1 MILNKKPT
9 MLLLLFIPITDPI
22 TSLEAWLKSPV
33 PERVHLASQPWSM
46 QPLTSEQSRTVKQL
60 LIADQRKTLIEER
73 ADEWKKQQIVY
84 NNLTMKFTHK
94 IFGEKPLGGR
104 SLYLSMHGGGGT
116 TSKVNDG
123 QWRNQ
128 QGLYQPAEGVYIA
141 PRAPNDAWNMWF
153 QPHMDVFFARLI
165 EDAVLF
171 ADVDVNRVYLMGY
184 SAGGDG
190 VFRLAT
196 RLADRWAAATMM
208 AGHPGD
214 VAADNLRNLPFALY
228 MGGKDA
234 AYDRNKHAAE
244 WKVKLADL
252 HKNDPTGYIHD
263 VVIYPEYGHWMQ
275 RKDAAALPWMA
286 KYERHTAPKK
296 VIWHQPHAGS
306 FYWLADAVVATGKE
320 RQARV
325 QASITG
331 QTVQVNSEH
340 VEKITIRLRD
350 DLLHLDQPII
360 VKWGDNVVFEGT
372 VARTTACL
380 YKTWLA
386 RLDAGLVYDG
396 EVTVSLAK

>member
-1 MILNKKPT
+1 MLILF
-9 MLLLLFIPITDPI
+9 LLTYLVVPQAEPSLSREQAQTEREKLL
-22 TSLEAWLKSPV
+22 
-33 PERVHLASQPWSM
+33 R
-46 QPLTSEQSRTVKQL
+46 EQAAQL
-60 LIADQRKTLIEER
+60 RQDR
-73 ADEWKKQQIVY
+73 ADEWQKQQIVH

-94 IFGEKPLGGR
+94 TFGEKLATGR
-104 SLYLSMHGGGGT
+104 SLYISMHGGGGT

-171 ADVDVNRVYLMGY
+171 ADVDVNRVYLMGF

-252 HKNDPTGYIHD
+252 HKNDPTGYVHD

-275 RKDAAALPWMA
+275 RKDAVALPWMA
-286 KYERHTAPKK
+286 KYVRNTSPKT

-306 FYWLADAVVATGKE
+306 SYWLAEAVVETGKE
-320 RQARV
+320 KQARV
-325 QASITG
+325 KATITG
-331 QTVQVNSEH
+331 QTLQLTAEH
-340 VEKITIRLRD
+340 IEKITIRLRD
-350 DLLHLDQPII
+350 ELLNLDLPII
-360 VKWGDNVVFEGT
+360 VKSGDKVIFEGK
-372 VARTTACL
+372 VARTRACL
-380 YKTWLA
+380 EKTWKA
-386 RLDAGLVYDG
+386 RLDAGLVFDG
-396 EVTVSLAK
+396 EVTVGMK

>member
-1 MILNKKPT
+1 MSI
-9 MLLLLFIPITDPI
+9 MLLLLLLSGIPLQPVEL
-22 TSLEAWLKSPV
+22 SLNREQAQT
-33 PERVHLASQPWSM
+33 EREKIIR
-46 QPLTSEQSRTVKQL
+46 EQSAQL
-60 LIADQRKTLIEER
+60 RKER
-73 ADEWKKQQIVY
+73 GDEWQKQQIVH

-94 IFGEKPLGGR
+94 TFGEKPAKGR
-104 SLYLSMHGGGGT
+104 LLYISMHGGGGT

-153 QPHMDVFFARLI
+153 QPHMDVFFALLI

-244 WKVKLADL
+244 WKVKLAEL

-275 RKDAAALPWMA
+275 RKDAVALPWMA
-286 KYERHTAPKK
+286 KYERNTAPKK
-296 VIWHQPHAGS
+296 VVWHQPHAGS
-306 FYWLADAVVATGKE
+306 LYWLAEAVVENGKE

-325 QASITG
+325 KASITG
-331 QTVQVNSEH
+331 QTVQLTSEH

-350 DLLHLDQPII
+350 DLLNLDQPII
-360 VKWGDNVVFEGT
+360 VKSGDKVIFEGK
-372 VARTTACL
+372 VARTRACL
-380 YKTWLA
+380 EKTWKA
-386 RLDAGLVYDG
+386 RLDAGLVFDG
-396 EVTVSLAK
+396 EVTVGLK